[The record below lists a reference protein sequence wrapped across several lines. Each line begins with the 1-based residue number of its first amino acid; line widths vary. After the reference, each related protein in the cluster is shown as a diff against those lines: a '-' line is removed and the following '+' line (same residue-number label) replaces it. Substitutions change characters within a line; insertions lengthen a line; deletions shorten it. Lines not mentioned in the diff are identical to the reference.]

1 MMYQNHNVEDTS
13 KPQTD
18 INTRPEEIMAEAKRK
33 PRKHKRSRDEKIML
47 ENNST
52 IEVNKEQLMFAKLR
66 NNAELLIAILN
77 GNLDESADFVL
88 ADLKNV
94 EATHTAFTRRQGD
107 KVIACLANLAGTLD
121 QLCDLVQGSG

>member
-1 MMYQNHNVEDTS
+1 MHQNQSIEEML

-18 INTRPEEIMAEAKRK
+18 KNIVREQISAEEKQK
-33 PRKHKRSRDEKIML
+33 PVKHKRSRKERIML
-47 ENNST
+47 ENSSS
-52 IEVNKEQLMFAKLR
+52 IEVNQEQLMFAELR

-107 KVIACLANLAGTLD
+107 KVIACLANLADTLN